1 MAAQWRTQS
10 FSSPIDFSSSPS
22 SPRHTP
28 NKTADIGQDGVSLS
42 TDPQGRILQLSTF
55 HAEHGIVVAVPFEQ
69 FDRSKYYDPKYVR
82 SYRTRMLQYI
92 KEGKGGF
99 GLDVAENADPGCAR
113 IVSRSLA
120 SFNYTLHTPHG
131 NLEVSYTTHVLKG
144 GDVVQTAVVTNPNP
158 IQITHRYA
166 LKLCLSLNRASYGQL
181 TEGGPIPL
189 PQSRNILCRTT
200 ESVFNVTNPYLG
212 AQLEGS
218 VEVDGTAISLHT
230 LKEQTV
236 DNAPL
241 DSCVSGK
248 LDVLPYATVTLRARF
263 RLSTQPG
270 FNALSSTPLHDE
282 LQTTHE
288 PQSWVSQQR
297 CTTYIIRR
305 NVDYI
310 LGNCAIPVSNTEVA
324 VVTDHVALPL
334 GWNRDN
340 YWQVRL
346 LLETY
351 NHLKLLIEP
360 DSASEYAEQIS
371 YVAKGHLGWVF
382 NRAQRP
388 NGFWHRSY
396 LVTGKPK
403 DLPIFQL
410 DQQCYPLLEL
420 CDYLDCFP
428 YEVDFVTRLADSGVI
443 AEILEVLAS
452 KRDAK
457 TGLWPTDE
465 TPGDDAVTLPHHF
478 SSHVLL
484 WRTYARLRDLW
495 ASIKPWDDAE
505 IRRLSDMAM
514 EIRDRTLRSFTT
526 HHPQNEKTMF
536 AYLTDGHGVHTLYHD
551 SNDVPT
557 LFALEWKF
565 VETPNQITTWMNTM
579 DFSLSPSNGRGFCAE
594 GPYRGLGSQHSPG
607 AWVLGYFQELAYAA
621 LVDDAPVIDDVWEKI
636 LAAMQ
641 WDGTFPESVD
651 PQTAECSSK
660 AWFSWPGSMI
670 GALLIRMRVNG
681 KDRYLER

>member
-1 MAAQWRTQS
+1 MLNMWQ
-10 FSSPIDFSSSPS
+10 
-22 SPRHTP
+22 
-28 NKTADIGQDGVSLS
+28 
-42 TDPQGRILQLSTF
+42 ILQLSTF
-55 HAEHGIVVAVPFEQ
+55 HTEHGIVVAVPFEQ
-69 FDRSKYYDPKYVR
+69 FDGSKYYDPKYVR
-82 SYRTRMLQYI
+82 SYRERMLLYK

-99 GLDVAENADPGCAR
+99 GLDIAENADPGCAQ
-113 IVSRSLA
+113 I
-120 SFNYTLHTPHG
+120 
-131 NLEVSYTTHVLKG
+131 
-144 GDVVQTAVVTNPNP
+144 
-158 IQITHRYA
+158 ITHRYA

-189 PQSRNILCRTT
+189 PPSRNTLCRTA

-218 VEVDGTAISLHT
+218 VEVDGTAISLGT
-230 LKEQTV
+230 LSEQTV

-241 DSCVSGK
+241 NSRVSGK
-248 LDVLPYATVTLRARF
+248 LDILPYTTVTLRARF
-263 RLSTQPG
+263 RLSSQPG
-270 FNALSSTPLHDE
+270 FNALSPTLPYDE
-282 LQTTHE
+282 PPTTHG
-288 PQSWVSQQR
+288 PQSWVSLQR

-310 LGNCAIPVSNTEVA
+310 LGNCAIPVSGTEVA

-360 DSASEYAEQIS
+360 DSTSEYAQQIS
-371 YVAKGHLGWVF
+371 YVAKGHLEWVF

-388 NGFWHRSY
+388 KSY
-396 LVTGKPK
+396 LVIGKPK
-403 DLPIFQL
+403 DQTIFQL

-428 YEVDFVTRLADSGVI
+428 HEVDFVTRLADSGVI

-452 KRDAK
+452 KRDAE

-465 TPGDDAVTLPHHF
+465 TPGDDA
-478 SSHVLL
+478 
-484 WRTYARLRDLW
+484 
-495 ASIKPWDDAE
+495 
-505 IRRLSDMAM
+505 
-514 EIRDRTLRSFTT
+514 
-526 HHPQNEKTMF
+526 
-536 AYLTDGHGVHTLYHD
+536 HTFYHD
-551 SNDVPT
+551 ANDVPT
-557 LFALEWKF
+557 LFAVEWKF

-579 DFSLSPSNGRGFCAE
+579 DFGLSPLNERGFCAE
-594 GPYRGLGSQHSPG
+594 GPYKGLGSQHSPG
-607 AWVLGYFQELAYAA
+607 PWVLGYFQELAYAA
-621 LVDDAPVIDDVWEKI
+621 SVDDAPAIDEVWEKI

-641 WDGTFPESVD
+641 WDGTFSEAVD
-651 PQTAECSSK
+651 SQTAECSSK

-681 KDRYLER
+681 KD